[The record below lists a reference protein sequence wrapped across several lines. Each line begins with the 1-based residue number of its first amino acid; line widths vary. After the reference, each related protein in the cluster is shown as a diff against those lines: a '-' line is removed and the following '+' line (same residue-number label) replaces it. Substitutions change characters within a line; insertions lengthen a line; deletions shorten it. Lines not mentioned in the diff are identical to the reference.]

1 MTNLVQ
7 NANRVISGRWH
18 VPAVLALLLVA
29 SSFYSYLLF
38 HTVLELLTVL
48 IATAALVVM
57 WNAHASLRNHYLL
70 LLGCGYFWI
79 GVIDLVHTLAFKGMH
94 VLPSVVSANE
104 PTQLWIAAR
113 YSEALLLLVAPFFV
127 TRPVRRGWTFVLFGL
142 FALALVGLIMGGYF
156 PDCFIEGKGLT
167 PFKIYSEYLIIAIL
181 AAAMANLW
189 HRRALL
195 DERIVFG
202 ILLANVFTMG
212 AEFSFTQYASVYGP
226 ANLIGHIFKLF
237 AFWMIYGVLV
247 EFVFRRREPQPEHRD
262 ADAYPALRRTFWPL
276 ALASV
281 LVPLVM
287 FGVVA
292 WQGYRTT
299 MQSAERDVQRSA
311 EVFYSQALNV
321 FQTDELI
328 AEHVSD
334 RLQGMSWDQIE
345 QSKAVHDHLKSITD
359 NYPQA
364 QAIWLADSSGR
375 LRNASQPLPPAP
387 VSVADRDYFQAL
399 RQRDVGTAIGELVQA
414 RVMKGWNF
422 NMARRLV
429 SSGAAFD
436 GIVIVT
442 LFESYFSDF
451 WNRSVSAPDTV
462 VALLRGD
469 GKFLARTPRIEP
481 SALSVPVDTPLMRI
495 SRNAEQGTFRT
506 TSKTDGVERLYAFH
520 KLPRS
525 DVILVYGASVQVIL
539 APWRGDLLVY
549 GALFGS
555 AAVALLMLSLLA
567 QRTAHQAEMRERNA
581 ILEQRVQER
590 TAELQA
596 ANQELEAFTYS
607 ASHDLRAPLR
617 GIDGFARV
625 LEEDY
630 AERLDAEGKDALRR
644 VRAAAQR
651 MAELIDALLNLSR
664 LTRADMNLEAVD
676 LSVLARAVA
685 DALKASDPARSV
697 VFQIPARL
705 EVRGDKRLLAVLL
718 DNLLGNAWK
727 FTGKHANA
735 RIELGVTTI
744 DGKPAYF
751 VRDDGAGFDTAHAA
765 NLFAPFQRMH
775 SASEFPGTGIGLA
788 TVRRIVQRHGGRI
801 WADAAVDRGAT
812 FYFTLSS

>member
-38 HTVLELLTVL
+38 HTLLELLTVL
-48 IATAALVVM
+48 IATAALVVV
-57 WNAHASLRNHYLL
+57 WNAYTTMRNDYLMV
-70 LLGCGYFWI
+70 LGCGYFWI
-79 GVIDLVHTLAFKGMH
+79 GTLDLVHTLAYKGMH
-94 VLPSVVSANE
+94 VLPLVVTSNE

-113 YSEALLLLVAPFFV
+113 YSEALLLLAASFFV
-127 TRPVRRGWTFVLFGL
+127 TRRVRRGWVFALFGL
-142 FALALVGLIMGGYF
+142 IALALVGFILGGYF

-181 AAAMANLW
+181 AAAMASLW
-189 HRRALL
+189 HRRALV
-195 DERIVFG
+195 DERIVYG
-202 ILLANVFTMG
+202 ILFANLFTIG

-247 EFVFRRREPQPEHRD
+247 EFAFRRREPQPDR
-262 ADAYPALRRTFWPL
+262 DAYPAVGRTFWPL

-334 RLQGMSWDQIE
+334 RLEGMSWDQIE
-345 QSKAVHDHLKSITD
+345 QSKAVRDHLKDIAD

-375 LRNASQPLPPAP
+375 IRSASQPLPPSP

-399 RQRDVGTAIGELVQA
+399 RQRDVGTAVGELVQA

-422 NMARRLV
+422 NTARRRA
-429 SSGAAFD
+429 SSGGAFD

-451 WNRSVSAPDTV
+451 WNRSVSGADTV
-462 VALLRGD
+462 VALVRSD

-481 SALSVPVDTPLMRI
+481 SALSVPTDTPLMRI
-495 SRNAEQGTFRT
+495 SRNAEQGTFRA
-506 TSKTDGVERLYAFH
+506 TSKTDGIDRLYAFRR
-520 KLPRS
+520 LPRY
-525 DVILVYGASVQVIL
+525 DVILVYGASVQATL
-539 APWRGDLLVY
+539 APWRGGLWVY
-549 GALFGS
+549 GALFG
-555 AAVALLMLSLLA
+555 AAALALLMLSLLA

-581 ILEQRVQER
+581 ILEQRVLER
-590 TAELQA
+590 TAELKA

-617 GIDGFARV
+617 GIDGFAKV

-630 AERLDAEGKDALRR
+630 ADRLDAEGKDALHR

-676 LSVLARAVA
+676 LSVLAHSVA

-705 EVRGDKRLLAVLL
+705 EVHGDRRLLAVLL

-727 FTGKHANA
+727 FTGKRADA
-735 RIELGVTTI
+735 RIELGVTTT
-744 DGKPAYF
+744 DGNPAYF
-751 VRDDGAGFDTAHAA
+751 VRDDGAGFDMAHAG

-801 WADAAVDRGAT
+801 WAEAAVDRGAT
-812 FYFTLSS
+812 FYFTLPS

>member
-48 IATAALVVM
+48 IATAAVVVV
-57 WNAHASLRNHYLL
+57 WHAHPSSRNDYLMV
-70 LLGCGYFWI
+70 LGCGYFWI
-79 GVIDLVHTLAFKGMH
+79 GVLDLVHTLAYKGMH
-94 VLPSVVSANE
+94 VLPSVASSNE

-113 YSEALLLLVAPFFV
+113 YSEALLLFAASFFV
-127 TRPVRRGWTFVLFGL
+127 TRPVRRGWVFVLFGL
-142 FALALVGLIMGGYF
+142 IALALVSFIMGGYF

-167 PFKIYSEYLIIAIL
+167 PFKIHSEYLIIAIL

-189 HRRALL
+189 HRRALV
-195 DERIVFG
+195 DERIVYG
-202 ILLANVFTMG
+202 ILFANVFTIG

-247 EFVFRRREPQPEHRD
+247 EFAFRRREPEHRD
-262 ADAYPALRRTFWPL
+262 ADVYPSVGRTFWPL

-287 FGVVA
+287 FCTVA
-292 WQGYRTT
+292 WQGYRIT
-299 MQSAERDVQRSA
+299 MQDGERDVQRSVA
-311 EVFYSQALNV
+311 VFYSQALNV
-321 FQTDELI
+321 FQTNELI
-328 AEHVSD
+328 AERVSE
-334 RLQGMSWDQIE
+334 RLAGMTWDQIE
-345 QSKAVHDHLKSITD
+345 TSKDVHDYLKNITD
-359 NYPQA
+359 NFPQA
-364 QAIWLADSSGR
+364 QAIWLADSSGKI
-375 LRNASQPLPPAP
+375 RNASQPLPESP
-387 VSVADRDYFQAL
+387 VSVADRDYFKTL
-399 RQRDVGTAIGELVQA
+399 RERDVGTAIGDLVQA

-422 NMARRLV
+422 NTARRRV

-451 WNRSVSAPDTV
+451 WKRGVSGADTV
-462 VALLRGD
+462 VALMRRD

-481 SALSVPVDTPLMRI
+481 AALSVQADTPLMRL
-495 SRNAEQGTFRT
+495 SRTAEQGAFRA
-506 TSKTDGVERLYAFH
+506 TSKTDGVDRLYAFH
-520 KLPRS
+520 KLPKY
-525 DVILVYGASVQVIL
+525 DVILAYGAGVQTVL
-539 APWRGDLLVY
+539 APWRADLLVY

-555 AAVALLMLSLLA
+555 AALALLMLSLLA

-581 ILEQRVQER
+581 ILEQRVLER

-617 GIDGFARV
+617 GIDGFAKV

-630 AERLDAEGKDALRR
+630 AERLDADGKDALHR

-664 LTRADMNLEAVD
+664 LTRSDMNLEVVD
-676 LSVLARAVA
+676 LSALARSVVE
-685 DALKASDPARSV
+685 ALKASDPARSV
-697 VFQIPARL
+697 VFEIPARL
-705 EVRGDKRLLAVLL
+705 EVRGDRRLLAVLL

-727 FTGKHANA
+727 FSGKHATA

-744 DGKPAYF
+744 DDKPACF
-751 VRDDGAGFDTAHAA
+751 VRDDGAGFDMAHAA
-765 NLFAPFQRMH
+765 NLFAPFQRLH
-775 SASEFPGTGIGLA
+775 SVSEFPGTGIGLA
-788 TVRRIVQRHGGRI
+788 TVRRIVQRHGGRV
-801 WADAAVDRGAT
+801 WAEAAVDHGAT
-812 FYFTLSS
+812 IYFTLPS